1 MSQAN
6 AEDFWRGTAAYNA
19 GDWDAALAGVDPE
32 VVFDLTRAA
41 PEGETYLGHEGVRN
55 FWRMLR
61 EVFGDYRVDPK
72 KSSSVGTSCS
82 PAYASAVG
90 DRQAA
95 R

>member
-61 EVFGDYRVDPK
+61 EVFRGLSSPSPRSLRVWGQVVRPH
-72 KSSSVGTSCS
+72 THQ
-82 PAYASAVG
+82 
-90 DRQAA
+90 R
-95 R
+95 